1 MKVGIIGSGIGGLAA
16 AYFLNQQG
24 QQVTLLEKLP
34 DIGMDAHRISLDL
47 EGQQIEGDVPSRM
60 FNELQW
66 PELCSL
72 YKEIGVESVPVD
84 PTQSFSRV
92 DQSVYLKLDIAN
104 RPRLALNMLKD
115 RRLRAIATDIERLQK
130 QGTGD
135 LMNDHLRELSLGEYL
150 RNNNYSF
157 EFVQE
162 FLYPTLSSTVFTCS
176 YQALDNYPSAI
187 ALATLKRLFDSPKLL
202 RTKFGTSDVV
212 QRLTKGIKEIRT
224 STKVESFT
232 EQGEEVFVR
241 HSYGTERFDHLIVA
255 TQANH
260 IEGMYDAISE
270 VERLTLQGFQN
281 ENVDV
286 IVHTDRALLPK
297 AKKHWSTFNMIL
309 AKPDEPAAAMCS
321 VWMNRFHDGW
331 NLQSPVFQT
340 INPLVQPQKESVLAR
355 ISLQRPVVS
364 QHTYQLWEQ
373 LAQIQNAPGRRI
385 WFAGSYASEGL
396 PLLET
401 GVRSAKQIALRI
413 GKPSLTQLE
422 QLD

>member
-1 MKVGIIGSGIGGLAA
+1 M
-16 AYFLNQQG
+16 
-24 QQVTLLEKLP
+24 
-34 DIGMDAHRISLDL
+34 
-47 EGQQIEGDVPSRM
+47 
-60 FNELQW
+60 
-66 PELCSL
+66 
-72 YKEIGVESVPVD
+72 
-84 PTQSFSRV
+84 
-92 DQSVYLKLDIAN
+92 
-104 RPRLALNMLKD
+104 
-115 RRLRAIATDIERLQK
+115 
-130 QGTGD
+130 
-135 LMNDHLRELSLGEYL
+135 
-150 RNNNYSF
+150 
-157 EFVQE
+157 
-162 FLYPTLSSTVFTCS
+162 YPTLSSTVFTCS

-270 VERLTLQGFQN
+270 VERLTLQGFQY